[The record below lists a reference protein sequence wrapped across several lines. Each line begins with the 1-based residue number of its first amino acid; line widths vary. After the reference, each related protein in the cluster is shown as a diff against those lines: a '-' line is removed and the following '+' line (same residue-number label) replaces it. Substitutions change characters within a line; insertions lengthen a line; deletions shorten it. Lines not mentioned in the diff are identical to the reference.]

1 MAGKQ
6 GKRLTMA
13 EIGRVQHLLAETE
26 LAPQAIAYRM
36 GVSPSTVLSINR
48 RSRIRHYN
56 GRRSQWETRLEV
68 GLEAS
73 TSQL

>member
-13 EIGRVQHLLAETE
+13 EIDRVQHLLAETE

-36 GVSPSTVLSINR
+36 GLSASTILSINR
-48 RSRIRHYN
+48 RSRIRRYN
-56 GRRSQWETRLEV
+56 GRRSQWETGLQA